1 MSAICIVPPALLAV
15 DLPLIKKNMRIDDDH
30 MDDLIELWAEGVIT
44 DLESKIGQR
53 LMPPT
58 WRITLDSFQHL
69 GNLPHP
75 ATSVVSLKYIDPDG
89 LERFLDDSQFMLRRA
104 QCYSQLVPSAAA
116 WPSTRPG
123 AAAVVIDVV
132 CGMASSPADV
142 PANMKLYILAK
153 LVEQFDPQTRTE
165 RDTVQ
170 SAFISRLLDACKTYA

>member
-30 MDDLIELWAEGVIT
+30 MDDLIELWAKGVIA

-53 LMPPT
+53 LMPQT

-75 ATSVVSLKYIDPDG
+75 ATSVVSLKYIDAEG
-89 LERFLDDSQFMLRRA
+89 VERLLDDSQFTLIRTE
-104 QCYSQLVPSAAA
+104 CYSQLVPTAA

-132 CGMASSPADV
+132 CGMASSSADV
-142 PANMKLYILAK
+142 PANMQLYILSK

-170 SAFISRLLDACKTYA
+170 STFITRLLDACKTYA

>member
-1 MSAICIVPPALLAV
+1 MSAICIVPPATLAV
-15 DLPLIKKNMRIDDDH
+15 DLSLIKKNMRIDDDH
-30 MDDLIELWAEGVIT
+30 MDDLIELWAKGVIA
-44 DLESKIGQR
+44 DLESKIGQC
-53 LMPPT
+53 LMPQT

-69 GNLPHP
+69 ANLPHP
-75 ATSVVSLKYIDPDG
+75 ATSVVSLKYIDADGVERLLADG
-89 LERFLDDSQFMLRRA
+89 LFTLIRA
-104 QCYSQLVPSAAA
+104 ECYSQLVPTASA

-123 AAAVVIDVV
+123 AAAVVIEVV

-170 SAFISRLLDACKTYA
+170 STFIARLLDACKTYA